1 MACLIPKPSTQTL
14 TTRLTLDEVL
24 PLLKQELQNT
34 DVDLKTKLTNIRSYA
49 TVGLYML
56 STQEVVSQ
64 KGQDILRNNDFMR
77 DLVILMKTPT
87 FKTFRRKHM
96 IHDVKPALIYFELYE
111 MLDKFYK
118 RQMKESIPDDVA
130 AELLKSII
138 SRREYRTPLIG
149 ILHKYIQDGGSR
161 KKLYQKLEDLF
172 LDTEVTTTL
181 TLKDH

>member
-49 TVGLYML
+49 TLGLYIL

-64 KGQDILRNNDFMR
+64 KGQDILGNNDFMR
-77 DLVILMKTPT
+77 DLVVLMKTPT
-87 FKTFRRKHM
+87 FKIFRRKHM
-96 IHDVKPALIYFELYE
+96 SHDIKSSLIYFELYE

-161 KKLYQKLEDLF
+161 KKLYQKLEELF

>member
-1 MACLIPKPSTQTL
+1 MACLIPKPSSQTL
-14 TTRLTLDEVL
+14 TTQLTLEEVL

-34 DVDLKTKLTNIRSYA
+34 DIDLKTKLTNIRSYA
-49 TVGLYML
+49 TLGLYML
-56 STQEVVSQ
+56 GTQEVVSQ
-64 KGQDILRNNDFMR
+64 KGQDILRDNEFMR

-87 FKTFRRKHM
+87 FKRFRKKHM
-96 IHDVKPALIYFELYE
+96 SHDIKSSLIYFELYE

-118 RQMKESIPDDVA
+118 RQMKETIPDDVA
-130 AELLKSII
+130 AELLRSII

-149 ILHKYIQDGGSR
+149 ILHQYIQKGGSR
-161 KKLYQKLEDLF
+161 KKLYQKLEELF